1 MSLTAP
7 QIAVGAIAL
16 LHLVLMACELF
27 PWGAPKIMKV
37 VLGKWPRTLDL
48 SDNDRHLVA
57 MIVHN
62 AGVYNGIVAAGLFA
76 TLWAGA
82 GSHVVQMAL
91 LAGGIVAGLVGSV
104 TLSSKTVLQAVAGI
118 IAICVVMFAPA

>member
-16 LHLVLMACELF
+16 LHLVFMAGELL

-48 SDNDRHLVA
+48 SVNDRHLVA

-91 LAGGIVAGLVGSV
+91 LGGGMVAGLVGSA
-104 TLSSKTVLQAVAGI
+104 TLSWATVLQAVAG
-118 IAICVVMFAPA
+118 AVALYVVMFAQA

>member
-1 MSLTAP
+1 
-7 QIAVGAIAL
+7 
-16 LHLVLMACELF
+16 
-27 PWGAPKIMKV
+27 
-37 VLGKWPRTLDL
+37 
-48 SDNDRHLVA
+48 

-76 TLWAGA
+76 TLWAGSGA
-82 GSHVVQMAL
+82 EVVQVTL

>member
-1 MSLTAP
+1 
-7 QIAVGAIAL
+7 
-16 LHLVLMACELF
+16 
-27 PWGAPKIMKV
+27 MKV